1 MTRAFNALILLVFA
15 AVSFL
20 SVPEARAQQAVVHA
34 VLYYS
39 PTCPHCHQVMTQD
52 LPLVWADHNGWE
64 EVFYIPTE
72 AGEEEVG
79 PAIVGLFGEQLKMLY
94 INTQTELGSQLYRS
108 AVEKLAIPQDRL
120 GVPTLIIAE
129 TVLVGSREI
138 PDLFPGLVEQGLRGG
153 GVEWPDLPGLQDG
166 LDQLQVMPQ
175 ATNSAEEPVET
186 PAEAQPAGTESP
198 TTTTEPSAPTAPIPT
213 DTSPTSMLDNL
224 SKDPFGN
231 GLSVAVLLAMAFS
244 VAGVALRWT
253 GSSHQR
259 DDQQLSVWVPALALA
274 GLIVSSYLTFV
285 ETTGNDAIC
294 GPVGDC
300 NTVQQSTYA
309 VLFGFLPVGVL
320 GVGGYLGILFAWLA
334 ARSWRGRAA
343 DVARV
348 LLFGMTAFGTI
359 FSIYLT
365 FLEPFV
371 IGATCLWCLSSAVL
385 ITALFWLS
393 LEPAREAWYR
403 FGS

>member
-1 MTRAFNALILLVFA
+1 
-15 AVSFL
+15 
-20 SVPEARAQQAVVHA
+20 
-34 VLYYS
+34 
-39 PTCPHCHQVMTQD
+39 MTQD

-64 EVFYIPTE
+64 EVFYIPAA

-79 PAIVGLFGEQLKMLY
+79 PAIFGLFGEQLKMLY
-94 INTQTELGSQLYRS
+94 VNTQTEFGNQLYRS
-108 AVEKLAIPQDRL
+108 AVEKLDIPQERL

-138 PDLFPGLVEQGLRGG
+138 PDLFPGLVEEGLRRG
-153 GVEWPDLPGLQDG
+153 GVDWPDLPGLLDG

-175 ATNSAEEPVET
+175 ATESAEEPVET
-186 PAEAQPAGTESP
+186 PAEAQPTRTESTATATESP
-198 TTTTEPSAPTAPIPT
+198 APTAPIPT
-213 DTSPTSMLDNL
+213 DSPPSSLLDNL
-224 SKDPFGN
+224 RKDPFGN
-231 GLSVAVLLAMAFS
+231 GLTVAVLLAMVFS
-244 VAGVALRWT
+244 VAGAGLRWIDP
-253 GSSHQR
+253 SHQR
-259 DDQQLSVWVPALALA
+259 GDQRLTVWVPALALA
-274 GLIVSSYLTFV
+274 GLIISGYLTFV
-285 ETTGNDAIC
+285 ETTGSEAIC

-300 NTVQQSTYA
+300 NTVQQSKYA

-320 GVGGYLGILFAWLA
+320 GGIGYLGILFAWLA
-334 ARSWRGRAA
+334 ARSGRNRTA

-371 IGATCLWCLSSAVL
+371 IGATCLWCLSSAIL

-393 LEPAREAWYR
+393 LESAREAWSR
-403 FGS
+403 LSP